1 MPTHA
6 QRVQAASDMIKLGP
20 TPPGIRPHVMNS
32 NGRKPAFS
40 ICDANEAVASV
51 AYRLNELIAIY
62 PITPSSPMAESCDEW
77 AAAGKKNLWGEVPR
91 VTQLQSEGGVAG
103 AVHGG
108 LLGGALTTTFTASQG
123 LLLMIPNLYKIAGEL
138 LPLTLHVSARALAAQ
153 GLSIFGDHQDVMAC
167 RATGCALLC
176 SNTPQEAQDLALVA
190 HAASYRSRVPFIHF
204 FDGFRTSHE
213 VAKIVPLSD
222 DDLRAVIDESDIA
235 AFRERAMSPDR
246 PTVRGTAQN
255 PDVYFQGREAGN
267 RFYEVLPTIVQE
279 TMDRFAKVTGRSYK
293 LFDYYGHPEAE
304 RVVVSMGSSVDT
316 LSETVDWL
324 VSKGEKVGV
333 LAVRLFLP
341 FHVKSFMGAL
351 PKTTKAVSI
360 LDRTKEPGSLGE
372 PLYLSVLGALAE
384 ARSPLA
390 GSPRVVG
397 GRYGL
402 GSKEFTPGMAR
413 AVFDNLKQPEPKNHF
428 TVGILDDVT
437 GTSLPFDA
445 DFDLEANDVTRC
457 VFVGL
462 GADGTVGANKN
473 SIKIIGDQTPFY
485 AQGYFVYDS
494 KKSGSMTVSHLR
506 FGPRP
511 IRSPYLIR
519 QAGFVACSQFNF
531 VGKADVLGYAAPGA
545 TILLNS
551 PYDAATTWK
560 KLPRDWQST
569 LITKKLRLF
578 VIDATHV
585 AQASGMGRRTN
596 TVLQTCFFAL
606 SGVLPQDEAIK
617 HIKKA
622 IEKTYGRKGEQIVK
636 MNWAAVDAALAGLQE
651 VTIPAEPEPDAFVTV
666 PPTYP
671 GASRFVKEVTARL
684 LANEGDLMPVSAI
697 PLDGC
702 WPTGTTRFE
711 KRNIA
716 LEVPA
721 WDPSICIQCNK
732 CVLVCPH
739 AAIRSKFV
747 SPDALEGAPEGFLT
761 AAFRSTEFPGQKY
774 TLQVAPE
781 DCTGCSLCVQV
792 CPAKDKTNPK
802 HKAIDMVAQEPRLAQ
817 DRANWDFFTKLPD
830 PDRTRIDASTVKGT
844 QFLTPLI
851 EFSGACSGCGETP
864 YLKLLTQLVGDR
876 LLIANATGC
885 SSIYG
890 GNLPTTPYCTDHN
903 GRGPSWANSLFEDN
917 AEFGLGL
924 HLAVE
929 QRSRTARM
937 LLAAQAPR
945 VGDDLVKAILD
956 ADQSTESGIAAQ
968 RERVVALREKLAG
981 IEHPDTKRLLA
992 LADDLVKKSVWIVGG
1007 DGWAYDIG
1015 YGGLDHVLASGANV
1029 KVLVLDTEVYSN
1041 TGGQSSKSTPI
1052 GAVAKFAAGGKA
1064 VAKKDLALIAM
1075 QYGHVYVARVAL
1087 GAKDSQTI
1095 TALREAESYNGPAL
1109 IIAYSHCIAHGFP
1122 LHLGLEQQKLAVDS
1136 GYWPL
1141 FRYDPRLAEKG
1152 EVAMKLDSAA
1162 PKVDVA
1168 KFMAN
1173 ETRFSMLK
1181 NIDAERASELTTRAQ
1196 DQVTRHYAYYK
1207 HLAGNGSGEKA
1218 AAPTTPQPKPAAPA
1232 NTAGTN

>member
-1 MPTHA
+1 
-6 QRVQAASDMIKLGP
+6 
-20 TPPGIRPHVMNS
+20 MNT
-32 NGRKPAFS
+32 GRKPSFI

-51 AYRLNELIAIY
+51 AYRLNELVAIY
-62 PITPSSPMAESCDEW
+62 PITPSSAMAESCDEW

-91 VTQLQSEGGVAG
+91 VVQLQSEGGVAG
-103 AVHGG
+103 TVHGG

-123 LLLMIPNLYKIAGEL
+123 LLLMIPNLYKIAGEF
-138 LPLTLHVSARALAAQ
+138 LPFTLHVSARALAAQ

-167 RATGCALLC
+167 RATGCTLLC
-176 SNTPQEAQDLALVA
+176 SNSPQEAQDLALVA
-190 HAASYRSRVPFIHF
+190 HVASYRARVPFIHF

-213 VAKIVPLSD
+213 VAKIAPLSD
-222 DDLRAVIDESDIA
+222 DDLRAVIDEKDIA
-235 AFRERAMSPDR
+235 AFRARAMTPDH
-246 PTVRGTAQN
+246 PTLHGTAQN

-267 RFYEVLPTIVQE
+267 RFYDSLPAIVQE
-279 TMDRFAKVTGRSYK
+279 TMDRFAAVTGRSYH
-293 LFDYYGHPEAE
+293 LFDYHGHPEAE
-304 RVVVSMGSSVDT
+304 RVIVCMGSGVET
-316 LSETVDWL
+316 IAETVDWL
-324 VSKGEKVGV
+324 VAKGEKVGV
-333 LAVRLFLP
+333 VAVRLFLP
-341 FHVKSFMGAL
+341 FHVKSFIAAL
-351 PKTTKAVSI
+351 PATTKAIAV

-372 PLYLSVLGALAE
+372 PLFLNVVAALAE

-390 GSPRVVG
+390 GSARVVG

-402 GSKEFTPGMAR
+402 GSKEFTPAMAR
-413 AVFDNLKQPEPKNHF
+413 SVFENLTHWEPRHHF

-437 GTSLPFDA
+437 GSSLGYDA
-445 DFDLEANDVTRC
+445 DFDIEAADVHRC

-473 SIKIIGDQTPFY
+473 SIKIIGGQTPYY

-519 QAGFVACSQFNF
+519 QAGFVACSQFSF
-531 VGKADVLGYAAPGA
+531 VGRADVLGFAASGA
-545 TILLNS
+545 TVLLNS
-551 PYDAATTWK
+551 PYDPATTWK

-569 LITKKLRLF
+569 LIAKKLKLF
-578 VIDATHV
+578 VVDATQV
-585 AQASGMGRRTN
+585 AHDSGMGRRTN

-606 SGVLPQDEAIK
+606 SGVLPQEEAIK
-617 HIKKA
+617 HIKKS
-622 IEKTYGRKGEQIVK
+622 IEKTYGKKGESIVK
-636 MNWAAVDAALAGLQE
+636 MNWAAVDATLAGLRQVE
-651 VTIPAEPEPDAFVTV
+651 IPAEPDTEAVVTV

-671 GASRFVKEVTARL
+671 GASAFVREVTARL

-697 PLDGC
+697 PVDGT

-716 LEVPA
+716 LEVPV
-721 WDPSICIQCNK
+721 WDAAICIQCNK

-739 AAIRSKFV
+739 AAIRSKF
-747 SPDALEGAPEGFLT
+747 AAPEAFADAPAGYRT
-761 AAFRSTEFPGQKY
+761 AAFRSNEFPGQRF

-802 HKAIDMVAQEPRLAQ
+802 HKAIDMLPQPPRLEL
-817 DRANWDFFTKLPD
+817 DRAHWDFFTALPD
-830 PDRTRIDASTVKGT
+830 PDRTRIDATTVKGA

-890 GNLPTTPYCTDHN
+890 GNLPTTPYTTN
-903 GRGPSWANSLFEDN
+903 REGRGPTWANSLFEDN

-929 QRSRTARM
+929 QRARTARI

-945 VGDDLVKAILD
+945 VGDDLVRALLD
-956 ADQSTESGIAAQ
+956 ADQSTETGIATQ
-968 RERVVALREKLAG
+968 RARVLALREKLVG
-981 IEHPDTKRLLA
+981 IDHPDTRRLLA

-1041 TGGQSSKSTPI
+1041 TGGQSSKSTPL
-1052 GAVAKFAAGGKA
+1052 GAVAKFASGGKG
-1064 VAKKDLALIAM
+1064 VGKKDLALMAI

-1087 GAKDSQTI
+1087 GAKDSQTV
-1095 TALREAESYNGPAL
+1095 TALREAESYQGPAL
-1109 IIAYSHCIAHGFP
+1109 VIAYSHCIAHGFP

-1136 GYWPL
+1136 GYFPL
-1141 FRYDPRLAEKG
+1141 FRYDPRLAAAG
-1152 EVAMKLDSAA
+1152 EAAFKLDSGV
-1162 PKVDVA
+1162 PKTEVT

-1181 NIDAERASELTTRAQ
+1181 NINPQRFEELGALAQ
-1196 DQVTRHYAYYK
+1196 SQSRRHFALYQN
-1207 HLAGNGSGEKA
+1207 LAGIAIANNPA
-1218 AAPTTPQPKPAAPA
+1218 PAAPA
-1232 NTAGTN
+1232 APAKPAPGAS